1 MFEDLQREEEAKE
14 SPEEEKQEEGKVLHV
29 SLKKDELYH
38 VAPADEKLGEEF
50 GLTPPFPPERLDIMR
65 ARCASHGYE
74 LEVS

>member
-1 MFEDLQREEEAKE
+1 MYQFSDRE
-14 SPEEEKQEEGKVLHV
+14 EEEKQEEVNQVEEKVLHV
-29 SLKKDELYH
+29 ALDRDDGLYH
-38 VAPADEKLGEEF
+38 LPSAEEQRGEEF